1 MNDSNGLSVNWEI
14 IAPLIVL
21 QLLLLVFALVSC
33 LRQERTNG
41 PKWMWVLLIVFISLF
56 GPIAYFV
63 FGRRNG

>member
-1 MNDSNGLSVNWEI
+1 MSVNWEI